1 MSAGSAGRNGWELH
15 GSGPAVVLIHG
26 FGLNRAMWQWQ
37 LPALT
42 PHFSVLT
49 YDLLGHG
56 ESARP
61 TGTPDLAMFSAQL
74 LGLMDC
80 SGIAR
85 AAVAGFS
92 LGGMIARRFAL
103 DHPDRLSA
111 LAILHSPHDRSPA
124 QRDAVRKRVRQT
136 EAQGPSAN
144 LEPALERWF
153 TPAFRAEEPEAI
165 ALVRTWITRNDPAV
179 YPQIYRVLAE
189 GDAEIARGLERIA
202 CPTLVM
208 TGENDPATR
217 LPWRGPW
224 PGSSPPPVSR
234 FCRVS
239 GTWRSPNRRRRST
252 SHSARSSATRSV
264 QPEQGRAG
272 PFLTDPRQAA
282 TAARRPC
289 GALAEAPAGGRLP

>member
-1 MSAGSAGRNGWELH
+1 MSAGSAGETAWELH

-85 AAVAGFS
+85 AAVVGFS

-189 GDAEIARGLERIA
+189 GDAEIAQGLERIA

-208 TGENDPATR
+208 TGEDDPGNTPAMARAMAGLIPGAR
-217 LPWRGPW
+217 LMIL
-224 PGSSPPPVSR
+224 PGLR
-234 FCRVS
+234 
-239 GTWRSPNRRRRST
+239 
-252 SHSARSSATRSV
+252 HM
-264 QPEQGRAG
+264 
-272 PFLTDPRQAA
+272 
-282 TAARRPC
+282 
-289 GALAEAPAGGRLP
+289 ALAESPAAVNEPLCTFLRDALRTD